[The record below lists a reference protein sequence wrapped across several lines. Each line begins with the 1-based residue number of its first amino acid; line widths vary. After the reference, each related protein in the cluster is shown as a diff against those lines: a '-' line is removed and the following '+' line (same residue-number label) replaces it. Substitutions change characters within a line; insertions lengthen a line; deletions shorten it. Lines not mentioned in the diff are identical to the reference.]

1 MLPGSPDCRR
11 KEGLRLTGH
20 TGDIRITDGP
30 FPESKEVI
38 GGYAVVEASD
48 LASAT
53 ALAQEFMQ
61 MHIDNGLPNMTLEL
75 REIIGGANY

>member
-1 MLPGSPDCRR
+1 M
-11 KEGLRLTGH
+11 

-30 FPESKEVI
+30 FAESKEVI

-53 ALAQEFMQ
+53 ATAQEFMQ
-61 MHIDNGLPNMTLEL
+61 MHIENGLPNMTLEL
-75 REIIGGANY
+75 RKIIGGANY